1 MNKEYYN
8 KFAIGLIDGLLVRLD
23 QDYSQLVNVDG
34 DTRNQTKKSRVRHGS
49 ILNTEGQRTNSL
61 TPSLIGEKKGF
72 LMVQPERSVHEWI
85 CKLNMIPSTFEEI
98 DYDKEYPSPFKDQF
112 TRALLML
119 RWITGLQAMNN
130 QDAVEL
136 TKEDLKEIELDHMS
150 IMDWKIMFDKAFRP
164 VVSHYH
170 EGTWTVKIGSRDTV
184 PGTGP
189 GTIKIKVSQISGL
202 YNNILAHHQRVFDQL
217 KKQPVTHEKT

>member
-8 KFAIGLIDGLLVRLD
+8 KFAIGLIDGLLIRLD
-23 QDYSQLVNVDG
+23 QDYSMLDG
-34 DTRNQTKKSRVRHGS
+34 IEGPTERQNKRVRIRYGAV
-49 ILNTEGQRTNSL
+49 LQTNVWV
-61 TPSLIGEKKGF
+61 GEKQGHIMK
-72 LMVQPERSVHEWI
+72 QPERCVHDYL
-85 CKLNMIPSTFEEI
+85 CKLNMIPSINEEI

-119 RWITGLQAMNN
+119 RWITGLQAMNKQN
-130 QDAVEL
+130 AVEI

-150 IMDWKIMFDKAFRP
+150 VMDWKIMFDKAFKP

-170 EGTWTVKIGSRDTV
+170 EGTWTVKIGSRDAV

-189 GTIKIKVSQISGL
+189 GTIKIKVSQFSGL
-202 YNNILAHHQRVFDQL
+202 YNNIVKHHQRVLEDL
-217 KKQPVTHEKT
+217 KKQPVTNEKA

>member
-8 KFAIGLIDGLLVRLD
+8 KFAVGLIDGLLIRLD
-23 QDYSQLVNVDG
+23 EEYSMLDGVEGPTKNQNKHVRIRNGAILQSNVF
-34 DTRNQTKKSRVRHGS
+34 V
-49 ILNTEGQRTNSL
+49 
-61 TPSLIGEKKGF
+61 GEKQGHIMKT
-72 LMVQPERSVHEWI
+72 PERCVHDYL
-85 CKLNMIPSTFEEI
+85 CKLNMIPSINKEI

-217 KKQPVTHEKT
+217 KKQPVTNEKT